1 MDYLGVCGN
10 RQRRSGVVRKDYRGD
25 IVADLS
31 DCACGNC
38 GGAVVTGAQYGERKH
53 ESCMYGTLTPAW
65 LNGDADTL
73 LPLCNWQ
80 LPDPS
85 PPAVSRAWGGL
96 VEYDRDCA
104 TCIAH
109 KPVGIE

>member
-1 MDYLGVCGN
+1 M
-10 RQRRSGVVRKDYRGD
+10 
-25 IVADLS
+25 
-31 DCACGNC
+31 
-38 GGAVVTGAQYGERKH
+38 TGAQYGERKH

-65 LNGDADTL
+65 LNGDAATL
-73 LPLCNWQ
+73 LPLCSWP
-80 LPDPS
+80 LPDPA

-109 KPVGIE
+109 KPVGE